1 MSMPYPQQP
10 AGQPVAPYAPG
21 QPAAPYRARTARP
34 IRACPRGIR
43 LRRKDLRRAMR
54 PCLKGL

>member
-21 QPAAPYRARTARP
+21 QPQLPTRP
-34 IRACPRGIR
+34 DSPSIRACPRGIR